1 MARKRL
7 ILVGWDSADWKL
19 INPLL
24 DAGEMP
30 GMAWLVEGG
39 VSGNLATMEPQLS
52 PMLWT
57 SIATGKRAW
66 QHGIHGFTEVNPA
79 SGRVVPVSYAS
90 RRCKTV
96 WEILG
101 ERGLRSHVI
110 GWFATHGEPNPHGCI
125 VSNMAGSLQ
134 GAKPNDE
141 PADWPPLPKGT
152 CWPPDVAEEI
162 APLRVSPYD
171 LDPEEILRLFVP
183 KADEIDQT
191 KDPRLWHLAGH
202 LAEAFSVH
210 AQATHVMEKDPD
222 WDFTAIYY
230 RPLDEICH
238 RFMPYHSP
246 RMEGVP
252 ERDFELYRDVVNS
265 TYRLYDLFLRRLM
278 HFAGPDGALMV
289 VSDHGFHSDHLRP
302 TFTPNVPA
310 GITVW
315 HRPQGIFA
323 ARGPGFRQDE
333 LVFGARLLDITPT
346 VLSYF
351 GLPVGRDMDGRVL
364 EEAFAER
371 PSPQLVDTWEEPGG
385 IRRDRLPAE
394 DPANKAM
401 LEHFVALGYLAE
413 VPGGDEQSA
422 ASTQCEN
429 DWNLARATMDAGRA
443 ADALSLLENCHAS
456 QPGRTDFAQMLA
468 MCQLQLE
475 LFDEA
480 EVSIKKAIDTFGSRD
495 HAQHLLASIALQ
507 RQRPAEAVELLESIG
522 GIGMTNPQGLLLLAR
537 AFVELR
543 RWDEAAEA
551 AKQSIELD
559 ADNPQPYLALARQ
572 CIHRKFYAEAA
583 ECALAAI
590 SLDFARA
597 NAHFLLGV
605 ALAGEGKVEDA
616 CQALLTCIKLEPA
629 FLRAY
634 RLLARLYRQQGDEAN
649 AQACS
654 LQLRSI
660 LILHKAKFVPA
671 ANPRSTS
678 KTENPRHN
686 DFMEN
691 DSGQDVQAP
700 SIPQISDVSP
710 ATEAELPAQEFLIV
724 TGLPRSGTSLMMQ
737 ILRAGGIPVM
747 SDGMRAADE
756 DNPEGYWEWEE
767 IKSLPKN
774 PAILEQASGKAVKV
788 ISALLPS
795 LPRKHRY
802 KILFMTRPIHQVID
816 SQWAMLGRQ
825 GKTPRVAKQQMNEAL
840 ERHSIQIR
848 QMLVRSENVE
858 ILEISY
864 PELVRDP
871 QTWIE
876 QLSAFLGDAFH
887 PGEDV
892 HHSIRPNLHHRH

>member
-1 MARKRL
+1 MVRKRL
-7 ILVGWDSADWKL
+7 ILAGWDSADWKL
-19 INPLL
+19 IHPLL

-66 QHGIHGFTEVNPA
+66 QHGVHGFTEVDPT
-79 SGRVVPVSYAS
+79 SKRVVPVAYAS

-110 GWFATHGEPNPHGCI
+110 GWFATHGETNPHGCI
-125 VSNMAGSLQ
+125 VSNMAGNLQ
-134 GAKPNDE
+134 GAKPDDD
-141 PADWPPLPKGT
+141 PDDWPPLPKGT
-152 CWPPDVAEEI
+152 CWPPELAEEI

-171 LDPEEILRLFVP
+171 IDPDEILRLFVP
-183 KADEIDQT
+183 KADEIDQE
-191 KDPRLWHLAGH
+191 KDPRLRHLAGH

-210 AQATHVMEKDPD
+210 AQATHVMESHPD

-238 RFMPYHSP
+238 RFMPYHPP

-278 HFAGPDGALMV
+278 HFAGEDGALMV

-302 TFTPNVPA
+302 KFTPNVPA

-323 ARGPGFRQDE
+323 ARGQGFRSDE

-346 VLSYF
+346 VLGYF

-364 EEAFAER
+364 EETFTER
-371 PSPQLVDTWEEPGG
+371 PAPKEVETWENPDG
-385 IRRDRLPAE
+385 IRRERLPAE
-394 DPANKAM
+394 DPANQAM

-413 VPGGDEQSA
+413 VPGGDEKSA
-422 ASTQCEN
+422 AATQCEN
-429 DWNLARATMDAGRA
+429 DWNLARAFMDAGRA
-443 ADALSLLENCHAS
+443 ADALPLLENCHAS
-456 QPGRTDFAQMLA
+456 QPERTDFSQMLA
-468 MCQLQLE
+468 MCQLQLG
-475 LFDEA
+475 LFEEA
-480 EVSIKKAIDTFGSRD
+480 EVSAQKALDTFGSRD

-507 RQRPAEAVELLESIG
+507 RQRPAEAVALLETVG
-522 GIGMTNPQGLLLLAR
+522 GMEMTDPQGLLLLAR

-543 RWDEAAEA
+543 RWEEAAEA
-551 AKQSIELD
+551 AKRSIALD
-559 ADNPQPYLALARQ
+559 ADNPQPYLALVRQ
-572 CIHRKFYAEAA
+572 CIHRKLYAEAA

-590 SLDFARA
+590 SLDFARP

-605 ALAGEGKVEDA
+605 ALAGESKKTEA
-616 CQALLTCIKLEPA
+616 LQALLTCIKLEPT

-634 RLLARLYRQQGDEAN
+634 RLLARLYREQGDENKAK
-649 AQACS
+649 ACQQ
-654 LQLRSI
+654 QLRTI
-660 LILHKAKFVPA
+660 FQMRKVKFVPA
-671 ANPRSTS
+671 ANPRAASTQAV
-678 KTENPRHN
+678 KTE
-686 DFMEN
+686 
-691 DSGQDVQAP
+691 AK
-700 SIPQISDVSP
+700 
-710 ATEAELPAQEFLIV
+710 TEAASEPSLPAEEKEFLIV
-724 TGLPRSGTSLMMQ
+724 SGLPRSGTSLMMQ
-737 ILRAGGIPVM
+737 ILQAGGLPLM
-747 SDGMRAADE
+747 TDGKRTPDE

-767 IKSLPKN
+767 IKTLPKN
-774 PAILEQASGKAVKV
+774 PAILLQVEGKVVKV

-802 KILFMTRPIHQVID
+802 KVIYMVRPLAQVVD
-816 SQWAMLGRQ
+816 SQWTMLEHQ
-825 GKTPRVAKQQMNEAL
+825 GKPSGADKQQMAEAL
-840 ERHSIQIR
+840 ERHSIQLR
-848 QMLVRSENVE
+848 QMLGKVKNVE
-858 ILEISY
+858 VLEISY
-864 PELVRDP
+864 PDLVRDP
-871 QTWIE
+871 QPWIE
-876 QLSAFLGDAFH
+876 KLTAFLGKTFR
-887 PGEDV
+887 PGADV
-892 HHSIRPNLHHRH
+892 LRCIQPSLHRQH